1 MAGNN
6 FFVKE
11 AAVAG
16 VVPMAK
22 VITVV
27 AVKTRKVKAGYSL
40 TLVAQTTMMTLRKL
54 AHLFFAH

>member
-6 FFVKE
+6 FFVND
-11 AAVAG
+11 AT
-16 VVPMAK
+16 VVTMAK

-40 TLVAQTTMMTLRKL
+40 TLVTQTTMMTLRKL

>member
-6 FFVKE
+6 FFVN
-11 AAVAG
+11 VAT
-16 VVPMAK
+16 VVTMAK

-40 TLVAQTTMMTLRKL
+40 TLVAQTTMMTSSKL
-54 AHLFFAH
+54 TH

>member
-6 FFVKE
+6 FFVYD
-11 AAVAG
+11 ATVAG
-16 VVPMAK
+16 GVPMAK

-27 AVKTRKVKAGYSL
+27 AVKALKIKAGYSL
-40 TLVAQTTMMTLRKL
+40 TLVTQTTMMTLRKL